1 MTIETKFNI
10 GDTVY
15 IMYNDFVQVGIITRM
30 RFIYD
35 GQRRLLDY
43 EVEVHEQNSVLLHE
57 EDMHKTKEELYE
69 WICRFVN
76 ERQPSDNREMTERWP
91 RDKRVK
97 NNKK

>member
-15 IMYNDFVQVGIITRM
+15 IMYHDFVQVGIITRM

-35 GQRRLLDY
+35 GQRRVLDY

-57 EDMHKTKEELYE
+57 EDIHKTKEELCE
-69 WICRFVN
+69 WICRFMN
-76 ERQPSDNREMTERWP
+76 ERKPSDNRAMTER
-91 RDKRVK
+91 
-97 NNKK
+97 